1 MSARS
6 LAEVDPQIA
15 HAIANEVR
23 RQSENIELI
32 VLPSP
37 QDDRALL
44 DFTESATTLEQAY
57 KLAVR
62 ALDDYEAGPRRSKLA
77 RHWWRRRH
85 TASMRAPT

>member
-1 MSARS
+1 
-6 LAEVDPQIA
+6 
-15 HAIANEVR
+15 
-23 RQSENIELI
+23 